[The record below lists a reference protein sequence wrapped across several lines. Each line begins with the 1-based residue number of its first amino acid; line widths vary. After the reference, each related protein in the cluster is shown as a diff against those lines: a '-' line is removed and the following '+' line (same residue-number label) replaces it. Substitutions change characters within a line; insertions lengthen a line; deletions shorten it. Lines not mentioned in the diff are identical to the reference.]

1 MDGINAGHIQENLP
15 DSEKINCVCLEI
27 LSHGSTMEMKN
38 EQRSTWLLEDGELE
52 HGFQIWRVASFK

>member
-27 LSHGSTMEMKN
+27 LSHASTMEMKN
-38 EQRSTWLLEDGELE
+38 
-52 HGFQIWRVASFK
+52 